1 MKNDFEY
8 KLYDEVSFP
17 VMIVNEELTLVYSN
31 DAAKITF
38 SSICSAGSISSLL
51 SEEITKIKSQLSRF
65 EVVKLK
71 GKFGAYSFITMI
83 PFVYNKERLAFVFA
97 DHSFSVYKSTD
108 GFRDE
113 KSILEAFSA
122 EYGIHSRRISGMLDC
137 VKRSIPESVLRNI
150 SPYLNGVSVNLDH
163 INGMVENLM
172 SVLRLQALFAE
183 NNVEC
188 IELLRFFSDMD
199 KVHGVLDLSELP
211 KDETEIL
218 YERNELNSVCSDII
232 SFLLEDS
239 NGSNSVKVM
248 IKQTNSHIILSFSCP
263 SEKRSFASDKVF
275 TLRNADRKNSLFFA
289 RRTVERRGGNILFRK
304 VGCRFEVL
312 VSVRRILP
320 QSYSGYLAND
330 NLNFDLT

>member
-8 KLYDEVSFP
+8 ELYDEVSFP
-17 VMIVNEELTLVYSN
+17 VMIVNEELTLFYSN
-31 DAAKITF
+31 NAAKIAF
-38 SSICSAGSISSLL
+38 SSICTAGSLCSFL
-51 SEEITKIKSQLSRF
+51 STEVSNVKAQLAKK
-65 EVVKLK
+65 EVVKLH
-71 GKFGAYSFITMI
+71 GKFGAYIFLTLI
-83 PFVYNKERLAFVFA
+83 PFVYNKELLAFVIA
-97 DHSFSVYKSTD
+97 EHSFSVYKSTD

-113 KSILEAFSA
+113 KSILEAFAS

-137 VKRSIPESVLRNI
+137 VKRSTPESVLRNI
-150 SPYLNGVSVNLDH
+150 SPYLNGVSCNLDH

-188 IELLRFFSDMD
+188 VELLRFFSDID
-199 KVHGVLDLSELP
+199 KVHGVLDLCELP
-211 KDETEIL
+211 KDEIEIL
-218 YERNELNSVCSDII
+218 YDRNELNSVCSDII

-239 NGSNSVKVM
+239 DGSNSVKVM

-275 TLRNADRKNSLFFA
+275 TLQNPGRKNSLFFA

-312 VSVRRILP
+312 FSVRRMIP

-330 NLNFDLT
+330 DLNFDLT